1 MGPPL
6 PRNIPRNIPRSRSKN
21 AYYSEFGEKSL
32 YRRFDLVVPI
42 DVDRVTAKVDKG
54 LLTVIAPKKEAAMQ
68 EKQAKQENKEEK
80 KETAA
85 AA

>member
-1 MGPPL
+1 M
-6 PRNIPRNIPRSRSKN
+6 
-21 AYYSEFGEKSL
+21 